1 MGGLKA
7 ITLAAAGTL
16 LALGATAQGRPDGA
30 GGNGPAQAGSDPI
43 AGAYISHYTVDFI
56 DGTPCQILVD
66 LGFVETCSTSQ
77 MVMLNADGTVHTS
90 DNNASRGARSD
101 AIGTWTSSTRSTYST
116 RLVTLYY
123 DANGNAVS
131 IDVVESRSQA
141 NADFSGTQGTFTA
154 RNYNIDQDPFDPS
167 ETPNFTNTGSFVTQR
182 VPR

>member
-7 ITLAAAGTL
+7 MTLAAAGTL

-90 DNNASRGARSD
+90 DNNASRGSQRRHRDMDLQHAVDLFD
-101 AIGTWTSSTRSTYST
+101 AAGHALLRCE
-116 RLVTLYY
+116 R
-123 DANGNAVS
+123 
-131 IDVVESRSQA
+131 
-141 NADFSGTQGTFTA
+141 
-154 RNYNIDQDPFDPS
+154 
-167 ETPNFTNTGSFVTQR
+167 QR
-182 VPR
+182 CQH